1 MTLAYTPFKIFHFSD
16 TLSSMSSD
24 IGTPAA
30 PIHVRIK
37 PINLCNHHCWYC
49 AYKAKDMQLGEDMDQ
64 KDQIPE
70 NKMMEIVEDL
80 IDMKV
85 KAVTFSGGGEPFLYK
100 PLLKVSKK
108 LIDGGIQIASL
119 TNGSKLEGQLAEYF
133 AYNATW
139 LRISLDAWD
148 DASYTASRGVRG
160 GEFKRLLK
168 RIRDF
173 VNLQG
178 NCILGISLIVDQK
191 NANHVYEI
199 VQLLRESG
207 VHNVKISPC
216 IVSNDGEENNIY
228 HRQIYTSVRSQL
240 DRLKKDYHEND
251 FELFDAYHEFETKF
265 DKNYDWCP
273 FLQALCV
280 IGADLNVYS
289 CQDKAYT
296 DKGMLGSLKEQG
308 FAEFWNDSKSELRA
322 INPSKDCRHHCVANQ
337 KNQML
342 HEYLNTDPVHQVFV

>member
-1 MTLAYTPFKIFHFSD
+1 MTLTYTPFKIFHYPD
-16 TLSSMSSD
+16 TLSSISSD
-24 IGTPAA
+24 IGTPEA

-49 AYKAKDMQLGEDMDQ
+49 AYKAEDMQLGEDMDQ

-70 NKMMEIVEDL
+70 DKMMEIAEDL

-108 LIDGGIQIASL
+108 LINGGIQIASL
-119 TNGSKLEGQLAEYF
+119 TNGSRLEGELAEYF
-133 AYNATW
+133 AHNGTW
-139 LRISLDAWD
+139 LRISIDAWD
-148 DASYTASRGVRG
+148 DTSYTASRGVRD
-160 GEFKRLLK
+160 GEFKRLMK

-173 VNLQG
+173 VDLQG
-178 NCILGISLIVDQK
+178 GCVIGISLIVDK
-191 NANHVYEI
+191 GNANHVFEI
-199 VQLLRESG
+199 VQLLREVG

-216 IVSNDGEENNIY
+216 IISNDGEENNSYHQPIY
-228 HRQIYTSVRSQL
+228 SSVRSQV
-240 DRLKKDYHEND
+240 DRLLEDSSNSD
-251 FELFDAYHEFETKF
+251 FELFDAYHELETKF
-265 DKNYDWCP
+265 DKDYEWCP

-296 DKGMLGSLKEQG
+296 NKGILGSLKEQG
-308 FAEFWNDSKSELRA
+308 FAKFWNDSKNILRK
-322 INPSKDCRHHCVANQ
+322 INPSKDCRHHCVANH

-342 HEYLNTDPVHQVFV
+342 HQYLNTDPIHKVFV

>member
-1 MTLAYTPFKIFHFSD
+1 MTLAYTPFKIFHYSD
-16 TLSSMSSD
+16 TISSMVSKT
-24 IGTPAA
+24 GAPEP

-37 PINLCNHHCWYC
+37 PINICNHHCWYC
-49 AYKAKDMQLGEDMDQ
+49 AYKAENLQLGEGMDQ
-64 KDQIPE
+64 RDQIPE
-70 NKMMEIVEDL
+70 NKMMEIAEDL
-80 IDMKV
+80 VTMGV

-100 PLLKVSKK
+100 SLLKVSKI

-119 TNGSKLEGQLAEYF
+119 TNGSKLEGALAEFF
-133 AYNATW
+133 ANHATW

-148 DASYTASRGVRG
+148 DASYTDSRGVRD

-168 RIRDF
+168 RIVDF
-173 VNLQG
+173 VNLNG
-178 NCILGISLIVDQK
+178 SCVLGISLIDDQI
-191 NANHVYEI
+191 NAKHVYEI

-216 IVSNDGEENNIY
+216 IVSNYGEENNRY
-228 HRQIYTSVRSQL
+228 HQQIFSSVRSQIDCL
-240 DRLKKDYHEND
+240 IKDVSDGD
-251 FELFDAYHEFETKF
+251 FELFDAYHELETKF
-265 DKNYDWCP
+265 YKEYDWCP

-296 DKGMLGSLKEQG
+296 ENGLLGSLKEQR
-308 FAEFWNDSKSELRA
+308 FAEFWNTSRDKFFKV
-322 INPSKDCRHHCVANQ
+322 NPSEDCRHHCVANH

-342 HEYLNTDPVHQVFV
+342 HEYFNTDTKHQSFV

>member
-1 MTLAYTPFKIFHFSD
+1 MTLAYTPFKIFHYPD
-16 TLSSMSSD
+16 TLSSMSSES
-24 IGTPAA
+24 GSPEA
-30 PIHVRIK
+30 PVHVRIK

-49 AYKAKDMQLGEDMDQ
+49 AYKAEDMQLGEDMDQ

-70 NKMMEIVEDL
+70 DKMMEIADDL

-119 TNGSKLEGQLAEYF
+119 TNGSKLEGELAEYY
-133 AYNATW
+133 AHNSTW

-148 DASYTASRGVRG
+148 DASYTASRGVRD

-168 RIRDF
+168 RISEFAKFRGSC
-173 VNLQG
+173 V
-178 NCILGISLIVDQK
+178 LGISLIVDQK
-191 NANHVYEI
+191 NAKHVYEI

-207 VHNVKISPC
+207 VNNVKISPC
-216 IVSNDGEENNIY
+216 IVSNEGEENNLY
-228 HRQIYTSVRSQL
+228 HQQIYSSVRSQV
-240 DRLKKDYHEND
+240 DRLLEDLSNSD
-251 FELFDAYHEFETKF
+251 FELFDAYHELETKF

-296 DKGMLGSLKEQG
+296 DKGLLGSLKEQG
-308 FAEFWNDSKSELRA
+308 FAEFWKDSKSKLRK
-322 INPSKDCRHHCVANQ
+322 INPAKDCRHHCVANH

-342 HEYLNTDPVHQVFV
+342 HQYLNTDPIHKVFV

>member
-1 MTLAYTPFKIFHFSD
+1 M
-16 TLSSMSSD
+16 
-24 IGTPAA
+24 
-30 PIHVRIK
+30 
-37 PINLCNHHCWYC
+37 
-49 AYKAKDMQLGEDMDQ
+49 
-64 KDQIPE
+64 
-70 NKMMEIVEDL
+70 
-80 IDMKV
+80 
-85 KAVTFSGGGEPFLYK
+85 
-100 PLLKVSKK
+100 
-108 LIDGGIQIASL
+108 
-119 TNGSKLEGQLAEYF
+119 
-133 AYNATW
+133 
-139 LRISLDAWD
+139 
-148 DASYTASRGVRG
+148 
-160 GEFKRLLK
+160 
-168 RIRDF
+168 
-173 VNLQG
+173 
-178 NCILGISLIVDQK
+178 LGISLIIDQK
-191 NANHVYEI
+191 NANHVYKI

-216 IVSNDGEENNIY
+216 IVSNDGEENNTY

-251 FELFDAYHEFETKF
+251 FELFDAYHELETKF

-273 FLQALCV
+273 FQQALCV

-296 DKGMLGSLKEQG
+296 DKGLLGSLKEQG